1 MTLSPAPMTESL
13 AGYVDHLWDA
23 VVAVDEHTAV
33 RGVFD
38 AVDAGV
44 PPEDVLLDIIA
55 PVQHRVG
62 EHWAANRMTVAQEHA
77 ATAIN
82 DRVIAALAHHRP
94 PAAAA
99 ERGRI
104 TVACVDGEW
113 HALPARLLAEVLRLR
128 GWRVDFL
135 GAQVPAPHLIA
146 HLHRTGPQAVGL
158 SSSIATRLPTAHAAI
173 TACQAVA
180 VPVLVGGAAFG
191 PDGRYARLLGAD
203 AWAPD
208 ARTAA
213 DFLSHGM
220 PDTRPPALGHQPV
233 DDLPHLSDQEY
244 SLVARTAPQLVKETL
259 TQLEERFP
267 ALRDYSERQRQ
278 HTAEDLAHIT
288 DFLATALYTDDDE
301 LFTGFLTWT
310 GRSSRPAEF
319 PPTHCTRRWTHSRL
333 SSRTSPGL
341 GASSAMPAAAST
353 PAPGPALA
361 PAPAPGSTP
370 APAPAPALAPGP
382 TPGPTPAPAPAPDPP
397 YDRAPV
403 RRPQGHHRHPGPAH
417 RPPPPLRGPRPHHRG
432 RAARPG
438 RPADRRAAR
447 SP

>member
-13 AGYVDHLWDA
+13 AGYVGHLWDA

-173 TACQAVA
+173 TACQAVG

-213 DFLSHGM
+213 DFLSRGM

-244 SLVARTAPQLVKETL
+244 SLVTRTAPQLVKETL

-310 GRSSRPAEF
+310 RSILTTRGVPAHSLHPALDALSAQLKDF
-319 PPTHCTRRWTHSRL
+319 PRALRILGHARRSLDTGTRTGPGTGPGTRVDTGPGPGPGTGTRIDTRTDTGP
-333 SSRTSPGL
+333 SSGL
-341 GASSAMPAAAST
+341 GSS
-353 PAPGPALA
+353 
-361 PAPAPGSTP
+361 
-370 APAPAPALAPGP
+370 
-382 TPGPTPAPAPAPDPP
+382 
-397 YDRAPV
+397 V
-403 RRPQGHHRHPGPAH
+403 
-417 RPPPPLRGPRPHHRG
+417 
-432 RAARPG
+432 
-438 RPADRRAAR
+438 
-447 SP
+447 